1 MKNDYLRVF
10 KALSDAKRL
19 RVLELLLDG
28 EKCACILLEDLNISQ
43 PTLSHHMK
51 ILCNS
56 GIVTGRPVGKWV
68 YYSIND
74 SGCEYAKE
82 LLTHL
87 VESKAERQK
96 SLIGQLPGGIAF
108 PFRRGLRALFMP
120 RVLRWLNLLEN
131 GGKIMPGDDTGCQC
145 QYTR

>member
-74 SGCEYAKE
+74 AGCEYAKG
-82 LLTHL
+82 LLSQL
-87 VESKAERQK
+87 VESKAEHQK
-96 SLIGQLPGGIAF
+96 NLIGQLLGGITF

-120 RVLRWLNLLEN
+120 SILRYLNLLEN
-131 GGKIMPGDDTGCQC
+131 GGKIMPGNDAGCQC
-145 QYTR
+145 QSAR